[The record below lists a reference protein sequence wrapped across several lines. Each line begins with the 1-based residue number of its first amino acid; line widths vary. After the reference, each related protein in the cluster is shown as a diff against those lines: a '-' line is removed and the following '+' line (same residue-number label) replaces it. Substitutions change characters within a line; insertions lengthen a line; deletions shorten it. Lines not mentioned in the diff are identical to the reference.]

1 MVQRNSDIEQD
12 LKAILQTREQMT
24 EKLDLLKRRV
34 RGAVTLTK
42 LKVEHAIDDVKQTA
56 QGVKRTL
63 NPYHQV
69 DQHPWAVMV
78 GVVLFGYVVGQRGRN
93 GSRSQGNGHLFR
105 DTGQFF
111 YDLVRKAVPWRH

>member
-1 MVQRNSDIEQD
+1 MVQRNSDIEED
-12 LKAILQTREQMT
+12 LKAILQTRVEMT

-34 RGAVTLTK
+34 RGAVLDTK
-42 LKVEHAIDDVKQTA
+42 FQVQHAIDDVKQTA

-63 NPYHQV
+63 NPYYQV

-78 GVVLFGYVVGQRGRN
+78 GVILFGYVVGQRGRN
-93 GSRSQGNGHLFR
+93 GSRSHGNGHLFR

-111 YDLVRKAVPWRH
+111 YDLVKKALPWRG

>member
-12 LKAILQTREQMT
+12 LKAILQSRERMT
-24 EKLDLLKRRV
+24 ENLVLLKHRV
-34 RGAVTLTK
+34 RGAVVQTQSQIQ
-42 LKVEHAIDDVKQTA
+42 HAFDDVKQTA

-63 NPYHQV
+63 NPYHQI
-69 DQHPWAVMV
+69 DQHPWIVMA
-78 GVVLFGYVVGQRGRN
+78 GVILFGYVVGQHGRN

-111 YDLVRKAVPWRH
+111 YDLVRKAVPWQH

>member
-12 LKAILQTREQMT
+12 IKAILQTREAMT
-24 EKLDLLKRRV
+24 EKLGLLQCRI
-34 RGAVTLTK
+34 RGAVVQTK
-42 LKVEHAIDDVKQTA
+42 LQVQHAIEDVNHTV

-63 NPYHQV
+63 NPYYQV
-69 DQHPWAVMV
+69 DQHPWAVMA
-78 GVVLFGYVVGQRGRN
+78 GVILFGYVVGQRGRN

-111 YDLVRKAVPWRH
+111 YDLVRKAIPWHR